1 MPRKVAWFRV
11 IKESW
16 LGTALEQQRN
26 RPFPGAVILGD
37 SAFAGNNWLI
47 PPFRGDVEGA
57 RCRFNE
63 ARKKTRCTIGR
74 AFGVLKRTFY
84 ALHTGMRVKN
94 MTRAAELVQCAVTL
108 HNLCILFSDN
118 GDDLLDDADLN
129 NVHDELDIG
138 PGEEQ
143 EDRRQQLLQHFL

>member
-1 MPRKVAWFRV
+1 M
-11 IKESW
+11 
-16 LGTALEQQRN
+16 
-26 RPFPGAVILGD
+26 GD
-37 SAFAGNNWLI
+37 SAFACNNWLI
-47 PPFRGDVEGA
+47 LSFRGDVEVA

-94 MTRAAELVQCAVTL
+94 MTRAAELVQCAVIL

-143 EDRRQQLLQHFL
+143 VERRQQLLQHFL